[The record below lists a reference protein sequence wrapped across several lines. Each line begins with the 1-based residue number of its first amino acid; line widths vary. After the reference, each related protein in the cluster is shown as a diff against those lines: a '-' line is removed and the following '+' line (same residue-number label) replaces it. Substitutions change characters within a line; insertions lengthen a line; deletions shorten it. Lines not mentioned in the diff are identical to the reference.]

1 MSKFAAISWWEQ
13 VICDDMIMISIL
25 YKTNKLSSSFT
36 VLVYWNNSQQVDI
49 LLHSDALSDSEL
61 NSRCSISLR
70 LVYKLDIPLCDLVN
84 TGGVAKLGSDL
95 PALLT
100 ALTRNM
106 YSLFSWSPSTVPVL
120 LSPFTS
126 VPYN

>member
-1 MSKFAAISWWEQ
+1 MFVVG
-13 VICDDMIMISIL
+13 VIKAD
-25 YKTNKLSSSFT
+25 T
-36 VLVYWNNSQQVDI
+36 VEFGWVGIGVATCVKSYWVGFI
-49 LLHSDALSDSEL
+49 
-61 NSRCSISLR
+61 IG
-70 LVYKLDIPLCDLVN
+70 
-84 TGGVAKLGSDL
+84 GGVAKLGSDL